1 MKRPVRLGYLAAALL
16 VCLAAPAFFV
26 AEIAWLGWVLLAT
39 GLVGAW
45 IAERYEAGR
54 AGANAPAIHQ
64 PEMMPRPASLLRDL
78 SLIAIGLAI
87 VRSIPLAAELDNLA
101 FVRFTLALGGAV
113 LVPYLISRYV
123 YRDRATGFPWRG
135 RLAASQS
142 DVVARGAAHGGSP
155 RSEARGGGRLAASQ
169 SDVVARGAAHGG
181 SPRSE
186 ARGGGG
192 GQWGLLHWGWLV
204 AVLVLGWL
212 ILPFYFIGSGV
223 YQNWPVVDSPE
234 LIARLFVGVGAVGIW
249 DELFFICTVFAL
261 LRRHFPD
268 WLANGLQAI
277 VFVSFLWELGYR
289 AWGPALTIP
298 FALIQGWIFVRTR
311 SLSYVVTVHLLF
323 DAVVFA
329 VLVHA
334 HNPDLFAIFPTA
346 P

>member
-1 MKRPVRLGYLAAALL
+1 MRLGTLAAALL

-26 AEIAWLGWVLLAT
+26 AEIAWLGWVLLAA
-39 GLVGAW
+39 GLVSAW
-45 IAERYEAGR
+45 IAERIEGGR

-87 VRSIPLAAELDNLA
+87 VRSIPLAAELDNWA
-101 FVRFTLALGGAV
+101 FVQFTLALGGAV

-123 YRDRATGFPWRG
+123 YRDRATGFPWLG
-135 RLAASQS
+135 
-142 DVVARGAAHGGSP
+142 DGGE
-155 RSEARGGGRLAASQ
+155 R
-169 SDVVARGAAHGG
+169 
-181 SPRSE
+181 
-186 ARGGGG
+186 
-192 GQWGLLHWGWLV
+192 WGLLHWGWLV